1 MKVVSLPKEQA
12 MDAAGLLA
20 PEVTRTLSKG
30 LPVTVLLALD
40 GHRAV
45 GALGGAIND
54 KVFDI
59 VSLFVEPGSR
69 RMGAG
74 RSLINTLTGL
84 LKDSDTMIRAQ
95 FNIENE
101 ENRTLE
107 SFFMA
112 LGFERE
118 EVDYPAYYAVS
129 VEELLGSAEGVDK
142 DGDIKSFAETPGTVL
157 RRTSNKSIDAGLPVP
172 EGGLLGAGVD
182 PEVSSCSIKEDTV
195 EAYVAAEHGKDQMVK
210 IPAMWSSLS
219 NPRKMLA
226 MLFNTTN
233 ALKDK
238 YPPETKVAAL
248 AVNPASQ
255 KVIQYMFNDKET
267 ISRSFILPVV

>member
-12 MDAAGLLA
+12 MNAAGLMD
-20 PEVTRTLSKG
+20 PEVTRILAKG

-45 GALGGAIND
+45 GALGGAINN

-59 VSLFVEPGSR
+59 VSLFVEPESR
-69 RMGAG
+69 RKGAG

-107 SFFMA
+107 SFFPA

-118 EVDYPAYYAVS
+118 TVDYPAYYAVN
-129 VEELLGSAEGVDK
+129 VEELLDSVEGVDK
-142 DGDIKSFAETPGTVL
+142 NSDIKSFAEIPGAVL

-182 PEVSSCSIKEDTV
+182 PEVSSLSIREDNV
-195 EAYVAAEHGKDQMVK
+195 EAYVAAEYGKDQMVK

-219 NPRKMLA
+219 DPRKMLA

-238 YPPETKVAAL
+238 YPPKTKVAAL
-248 AVNPASQ
+248 AISPASQ
-255 KVIQYMFNDKET
+255 RVIRYMFNDNET
-267 ISRSFILPVV
+267 ISRSFVLPVV